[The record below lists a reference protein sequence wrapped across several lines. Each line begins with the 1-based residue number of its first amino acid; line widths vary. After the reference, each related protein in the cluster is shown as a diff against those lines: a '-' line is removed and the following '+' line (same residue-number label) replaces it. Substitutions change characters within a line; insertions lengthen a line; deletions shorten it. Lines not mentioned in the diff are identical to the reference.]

1 MSLRELLH
9 ANVCSIVDDE
19 ASVEVVEQLSEGGI
33 LLEVRVGKDD
43 VGKVI
48 GKKGRIA
55 NSIRTLMKA
64 AGAKRSVKVMVNVF
78 NTPAGA
84 QNAPEDTSEA

>member
-1 MSLRELLH
+1 MSLRDLLH

-19 ASVEVVEQLSEGGI
+19 TSVEVLEQESEGGV
-33 LLEVRVGKDD
+33 LFEVRVGKED

-55 NSIRTLMKA
+55 NAIRTLMKA
-64 AGAKRSVKVMVNVF
+64 AGAKRSTKVMVNVF
-78 NTPAGA
+78 NTPVGA
-84 QNAPEDTSEA
+84 ETSSEDKPEE